1 MCESIGMKIPRESLE
16 QYKSGKEVAL
26 SELKVGDL
34 IYNGF
39 GTNGSSHIMFYIGNR
54 EVIEATTD
62 NGTEKDKVMVSKL
75 ELNHRYKYG
84 KKLHGFR
91 LLED

>member
-1 MCESIGMKIPRESLE
+1 MM
-16 QYKSGKEVAL
+16 
-26 SELKVGDL
+26 
-34 IYNGF
+34 
-39 GTNGSSHIMFYIGNR
+39 YIGDG
-54 EVIEATTD
+54 EVIESTTD
-62 NGTEKDKVMVSKL
+62 NGTEKNKVMVSKL